1 MEKINLHAAKD
12 NDQKKNDPAV
22 QQTQSIPVM
31 AEFAT
36 IHKEVVETGK
46 VNIRK
51 KVIEETAVVN
61 LPILNESYDIERVP
75 VNQVRDTPP
84 PSVRYEGD
92 VMIIPVTKEFTVVQ
106 KRYEVI
112 EELRITRKVTE
123 TPIVQEITLLK
134 EQITVERRRSN
145 DEPAERF

>member
-1 MEKINLHAAKD
+1 MEKNKSHISQGD
-12 NDQKKNDPAV
+12 NQKRTEPSV

-75 VNQVRDTPP
+75 VHEVRDTPP

-134 EQITVERRRSN
+134 EQVTVERRRGD